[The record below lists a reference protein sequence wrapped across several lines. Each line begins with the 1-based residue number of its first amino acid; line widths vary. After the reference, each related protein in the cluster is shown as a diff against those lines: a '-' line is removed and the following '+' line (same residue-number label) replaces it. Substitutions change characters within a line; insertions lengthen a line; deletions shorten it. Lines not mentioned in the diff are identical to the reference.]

1 MVFDGRTNLTVGIEL
16 VGDLGYLLLI
26 CSGVGA
32 LAYIFKQPMI
42 LGFLI
47 AGILIG
53 PFGPFK
59 LIHSTSMLNSFS
71 DIAIV
76 LLLFRVGL
84 AFPLKQ
90 LRAIGRIG
98 TGIAVIEVLVML
110 GIGFGVGAAFGWNF
124 YDAMFLAA
132 ALSISS
138 TAIIVK
144 VLEDMGKMEA
154 TSSLLMIGVLVIEDI
169 VAVVIISA
177 MHSGVVSGS
186 FEFTQI
192 LATIGQ
198 IGLFIGGTIVAGV
211 LVMPKLFSLISRL
224 ERYEITIMF
233 ALGTAFGLAFLSYS
247 LGFSAATGAFLAG
260 VIIAGTRFSD
270 QVSTLIQPT
279 REIFVAIFFVTIG
292 ALMDLSTISE
302 YWVPIAVITAVTI
315 FGKIGAVY
323 GGVRLFGF
331 DKTFAMGI
339 GLSMAQLGE
348 LSFIVLK
355 VGQDLG
361 VVSPFVFPIVGT
373 VVALTT
379 FVGPMFVKL
388 GTRAVAVYE

>member
-1 MVFDGRTNLTVGIEL
+1 MVAGIEL
-16 VGDLGYLLLI
+16 VGDLGYLLII

-42 LGFLI
+42 LGFLV

-59 LIHSTSMLNSFS
+59 LIHDTEMLDSFS

-76 LLLFRVGL
+76 LLLFGVGL
-84 AFPLKQ
+84 AFPLNQ
-90 LRAIGRIG
+90 LRAIGKIG

-110 GIGFGVGAAFGWNF
+110 GIGFAVAAGFGWQF

-154 TSSLLMIGVLVIEDI
+154 TSSMLMIGVLVIEDL
-169 VAVVIISA
+169 VAVVMISA

-186 FEFTQI
+186 FDFVQI
-192 LATIGQ
+192 LTTIGQ
-198 IGLFIGGTIVAGV
+198 IALFIGGTIGAGV
-211 LVMPKLFSLISRL
+211 LVMPKLFSLISKL
-224 ERYEITIMF
+224 DRYEITVMF
-233 ALGTAFGLAFLSYS
+233 ALGTAFGLAFLSHS

-260 VIIAGTRFSD
+260 VIIAGTRFSE
-270 QVSTLIQPT
+270 QVSNLITPT
-279 REIFVAIFFVTIG
+279 REIFTAIFFVTIG
-292 ALMDLSTISE
+292 ALMDLSMISMF
-302 YWVPIAVITAVTI
+302 WVPVAVITIVTVL
-315 FGKIGAVY
+315 GKIGAVY
-323 GGVRLFGF
+323 AGVRVFGF

-348 LSFIVLK
+348 FSFIVLK
-355 VGQDLG
+355 TGQDLG
-361 VVSPFVFPIVGT
+361 VVSPFLFPIVGM

-379 FVGPMFVKL
+379 FIGPMLVKM
-388 GTRAVAVYE
+388 GTRVVAVYD